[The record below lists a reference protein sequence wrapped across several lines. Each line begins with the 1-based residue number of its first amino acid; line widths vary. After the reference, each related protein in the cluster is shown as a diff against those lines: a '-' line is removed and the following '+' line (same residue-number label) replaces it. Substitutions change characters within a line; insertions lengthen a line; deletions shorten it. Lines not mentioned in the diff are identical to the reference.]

1 MYLRHQEDGAHLRA
15 GNSSTW
21 CTERHIEQIS
31 QSQVKYSENLNLT
44 SQWVR
49 QHSQLVWLSIA
60 YFSYFNLYRVWGYC
74 LAQCHDGDGSPVAN
88 IKPNLHIRVDET
100 TALLPLKVIQWLS
113 MGVSRD
119 CPSSAPLLINKHFL
133 WYTCY
138 IKYDSTLLTFRP
150 LQILTE
156 SPRLEQPV
164 SMGNVTCCGS
174 RLLFARVYLLI

>member
-1 MYLRHQEDGAHLRA
+1 M
-15 GNSSTW
+15 
-21 CTERHIEQIS
+21 IS

-44 SQWVR
+44 SQWFR
-49 QHSQLVWLSIA
+49 QHSQLIWLSIA

-88 IKPNLHIRVDET
+88 IKPNLHIH
-100 TALLPLKVIQWLS
+100 PLKVIQWLS

-138 IKYDSTLLTFRP
+138 IKYDSTLTYLHFVCYRSS
-150 LQILTE
+150 LKAL
-156 SPRLEQPV
+156 
-164 SMGNVTCCGS
+164 GS
-174 RLLFARVYLLI
+174 SSLFLWLRVVACDLFARVYLLR